1 MAIAPGLASV
11 PRRLPGRL
19 VGCLAVLI
27 VTETEA
33 YAFYIDPGSGA
44 LLFASPACCLLWGSV
59 LFPQVHRADVF
70 LEKDQEKQ
78 GIGYCE

>member
-11 PRRLPGRL
+11 PRRLLGRL
-19 VGCLAVLI
+19 LGQLLGCVAVLI

-44 LLFASPACCLLWGSV
+44 LLLQALLAAFFGG
-59 LFPQVHRADVF
+59 LFYFRKLIARMCF
-70 LEKDQEKQ
+70 WRKTKKNKE
-78 GIGYCE
+78 